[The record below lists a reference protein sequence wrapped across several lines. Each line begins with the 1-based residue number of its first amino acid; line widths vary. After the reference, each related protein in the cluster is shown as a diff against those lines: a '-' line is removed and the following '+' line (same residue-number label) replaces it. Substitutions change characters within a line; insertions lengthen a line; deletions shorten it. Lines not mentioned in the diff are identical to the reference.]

1 MIERINT
8 SSRSGKTEIMDDF
21 ELQGEALEKTL
32 RDLENINSWLGG
44 NRVTLGGIRKILK
57 DHPKQQKI
65 HIADIG
71 CGNGAMLR
79 KIATWGRAKGYNFQ
93 LTGIDANE
101 HAVEIARR
109 NSEAYP
115 EISFKTINIFSPEFQ
130 KEKFDIF
137 LCTLTLHHFPTDK
150 IVRLMEDFYGRAKIG
165 VVINDLHRSKAAYY
179 LFQVFCCVFIRN
191 EIARKDGLVSILR
204 SFKRQDLKKLASRL
218 PAQKQEISWKWAFR
232 YRWIIQKNHSL

>member
-1 MIERINT
+1 MIEKIDT
-8 SSRSGKTEIMDDF
+8 SSRSGKKEIMDDF
-21 ELQGEALEKTL
+21 ELQGAELKKTL

-44 NRVTLGGIRKILK
+44 NRVTMGGIRKLLK
-57 DHPKQQKI
+57 DHPKEKTV

-79 KIATWGRAKGYNFQ
+79 KVATWGRAAGYNLQ

-101 HAVEIARR
+101 HAISFARK
-109 NSEAYP
+109 SSSTYP
-115 EISFKTINIFSPEFQ
+115 EIGFESTNIFSPEF
-130 KEKFDIF
+130 KNAKFDII
-137 LCTLTLHHFPTDK
+137 LCTLTLHHFATEE
-150 IVRLMEDFYGRAKIG
+150 ISGLMEDFYSRARMG

-179 LFQVFCCVFIRN
+179 LFQAFCSVFIRN

-204 SFKRQDLKKLASRL
+204 SFKKEDLQGLASTI
-218 PAQKQEISWKWAFR
+218 PAHQQEITWKWAFR

>member
-1 MIERINT
+1 MIERIDT

-44 NRVTLGGIRKILK
+44 NRVSLGGIRKILK
-57 DHPKQQKI
+57 NHPKQQKI

-79 KIATWGRAKGYNFQ
+79 KIADWGRAEGYSFQ

-101 HAVEIARR
+101 HAVKIARQA
-109 NSEAYP
+109 SAAYP
-115 EISFKTINIFSPEFQ
+115 EISFETINIFSPEFRDV
-130 KEKFDIF
+130 KFDII
-137 LCTLTLHHFPTDK
+137 LCTLTLHHFKTK
-150 IVRLMEDFYGRAKIG
+150 EIAGLMEDFYSRAKLG

-179 LFQVFCCVFIRN
+179 LFQAFCSVFIRN

-204 SFKRQDLKKLASRL
+204 SFKKEDLQTLASTI
-218 PAQKQEISWKWAFR
+218 PAHQQEISWKWAFR